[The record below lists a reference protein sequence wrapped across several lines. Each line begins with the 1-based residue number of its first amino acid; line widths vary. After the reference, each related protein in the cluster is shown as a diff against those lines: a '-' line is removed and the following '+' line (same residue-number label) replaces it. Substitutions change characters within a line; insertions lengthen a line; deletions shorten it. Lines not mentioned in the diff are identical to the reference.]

1 MITIRTMT
9 VQDCATVAGLEK
21 AIFSMPWS
29 EEGFRSA
36 VLMPQ
41 NVFLVAEE
49 AGKICGYIGM
59 YASIDEGEITNVG
72 VAPSR
77 QNQGI
82 GRKLVQAALSMAQQQ
97 GLSQVVLEVRVS
109 NASAIHLYETCGFVN
124 VGVRKGFYEQPK
136 EDAYIMI
143 YNGKGNT
150 EDAGENDLL

>member
-9 VQDCATVAGLEK
+9 EPDCAVVAGLEK
-21 AIFSMPWS
+21 EIFSMPWS

-49 AGKICGYIGM
+49 AGEICGYLGM

-72 VAPSR
+72 VAPSFR
-77 QNQGI
+77 NRGI
-82 GRKLVQAALSMAQQQ
+82 GWKLVQAALGMAKQQD
-97 GLSQVVLEVRVS
+97 LAQVVLEVRVS
-109 NASAIHLYETCGFVN
+109 NASAIHLYEKCGFVN
-124 VGVRKGFYEQPK
+124 VGIRKGFYKQPK

-143 YNGKGNT
+143 YNWEG
-150 EDAGENDLL
+150 